1 MSSEP
6 RRKKRRKHS
15 SVKSDDDRAAKKKDA
30 EMQSETKETK
40 EKTRSASPHPNKIRA
55 DGGTLPPGYD
65 ETLATSKDTP
75 IMQPTPS

>member
-6 RRKKRRKHS
+6 RKKKRRKHN
-15 SVKSDDDRAAKKKDA
+15 SVKSDDDRVAKKKDA
-30 EMQSETKETK
+30 EMQSEAK
-40 EKTRSASPHPNKIRA
+40 EKTRSGSLYPNKIRA

-75 IMQPTPS
+75 IMQPTPG

>member
-15 SVKSDDDRAAKKKDA
+15 SAKSEDDRVAKKKDK
-30 EMQSETKETK
+30 EMRGEAK
-40 EKTRSASPHPNKIRA
+40 EKTRSVSPHPNKIRA

-65 ETLATSKDTP
+65 ETLATSKETP
-75 IMQPTPS
+75 LMEPTPG

>member
-15 SVKSDDDRAAKKKDA
+15 SAKSEDDRVAKKKDK
-30 EMQSETKETK
+30 EMRGEAK
-40 EKTRSASPHPNKIRA
+40 EKTRSGSPRPNKIRA